1 MSELLEQLGIDWKLL
16 LSQGVNFLLLM
27 AVLTF
32 FIYRPLLK
40 IMRQRREKIELGVKV
55 GEEAEKRIAEAEKV
69 KQQKI
74 STAESRALQI
84 IKNAEKEALKQK
96 EDLMVQARAKSDE
109 LVQEGVL
116 TAERKKLAILQIIIA
131 NVKELVREA
140 IIKTVLLKPDQI
152 DEKLIDQAV
161 QTIKKEIK

>member
-74 STAESRALQI
+74 SAAESRALQI

-131 NVKELVREA
+131 NAKELVREA